1 MTFFNLKKQH
11 LVTFAL
17 LASDSLE
24 VAHVGGAHSL
34 TNQGEVVDASD
45 LRVLLVVLHED
56 LGIE

>member
-1 MTFFNLKKQH
+1 M
-11 LVTFAL
+11 TFAL

-34 TNQGEVVDASD
+34 ANQGEVVDASH
-45 LRVLLVVLHED
+45 LCVLLVVLHED